1 MKNFPHQINDIP
13 KLIAALRVYRD
24 LLIAGAVTSDDGILG
39 YALASAL
46 VYKFRNQ
53 RDESPSAIAS
63 RIASE
68 KQKTPQ
74 NQGARTAAR
83 DIRRFFE
90 LAHFVDAHGIT
101 KTGQNI
107 LDAGGD
113 VKDPVVQHLWHT
125 AMRDI
130 AIPATNT
137 SINSVSHPY
146 QVLLNLVKERPNLS
160 SDRLA
165 LALEAETDSDE
176 ELQRILRIADSPDW
190 IAQIS
195 CSEAQRKNAVKILPA
210 IARQIG
216 DITSTGQI
224 RQKKA
229 VVAPGVDRQQN
240 EAIEDF
246 VCYHYEMAEEKCPD
260 TFSYSGK
267 PKAKQA
273 PVNKDKQKTYPR
285 DRAVAINA
293 LVHANHACE
302 VDVNHET
309 FVRRSNNKPYTE
321 PHHLVPLAFSD
332 SFDVSLDIEENV
344 ISLCSTCHNRI
355 HYGKDA
361 AEIVKMLYDQ
371 RKGLLQQVGI
381 EITLE
386 ELLSMY

>member
-13 KLIAALRVYRD
+13 KLIAALRVYQD
-24 LLIAGAVTSDDGILG
+24 LLIAGADTSDDEVLG
-39 YALASAL
+39 YAMASAL

-53 RDESPSAIAS
+53 RDDSPSAIAA
-63 RIASE
+63 RIESE

-101 KTGQNI
+101 KMGQNI

-113 VKDPVVQHLWHT
+113 VKDPVVQHLWRN

-130 AIPATNT
+130 ALPTTNT

-146 QVLLNLVKERPNLS
+146 QVLLNLVKARPNLS
-160 SDRLA
+160 RDRLA

-176 ELQRILRIADSPDW
+176 ELQRILHIADLPDW
-190 IAQIS
+190 IDQIH
-195 CSEAQRKNAVKILPA
+195 CSEAQRRNAVKILPA

-216 DITSTGQI
+216 DITNTGQI
-224 RQKKA
+224 RQKNA

-246 VCYHYEMAEEKCPD
+246 VCYNYEIAEEEYPD
-260 TFSYSGK
+260 TFAYSGK
-267 PKAKQA
+267 PKAKRS
-273 PVNKDKQKTYPR
+273 PVSKDKQKAYPR
-285 DRAVAINA
+285 DRAVAVNA

-302 VDVNHET
+302 VDASHGT

-361 AEIVKMLYDQ
+361 AEIVKKLYDQ
-371 RKGLLQQVGI
+371 RKDLLQQVGI

>member
-1 MKNFPHQINDIP
+1 MKNFPHQINDIS
-13 KLIAALRVYRD
+13 KLIAALSVYRD
-24 LLIAGAVTSDDGILG
+24 LLIAGADTSDDEVLG
-39 YALASAL
+39 YAMASAL

-63 RIASE
+63 RIALE

-90 LAHFVDAHGIT
+90 LAHFVDDHGIT
-101 KTGQNI
+101 KTGDNI
-107 LDAGGD
+107 LDAGGN
-113 VKDPVVQHLWHT
+113 VKDPVVQHLWRN

-130 AIPATNT
+130 TLPATNA
-137 SINSVSHPY
+137 SKSSFSHPY
-146 QVLLNLVKERPNLS
+146 QVLLSLVKERPDLS
-160 SDRLA
+160 RDRLA
-165 LALEAETDSDE
+165 LALEAETDSVE
-176 ELQRILRIADSPDW
+176 ELQRVLRIADSPDW
-190 IAQIS
+190 VAQIN
-195 CSEAQRKNAVKILPA
+195 CSEAQRRNAIKILPA

-216 DITSTGQI
+216 DITNTGRI
-224 RQKKA
+224 RQRKA
-229 VVAPGVDRQQN
+229 VVAPGVGRQQV

-246 VCYHYEMAEEKCPD
+246 ACYHDEMPEEKCPD
-260 TFSYSGK
+260 TFVYSGK
-267 PKAKQA
+267 PKAKQ
-273 PVNKDKQKTYPR
+273 PLVSKGKQKTYPR

-302 VDVNHET
+302 VDAHHDT
-309 FVRRSNNKPYTE
+309 FIRRSDGKPYTE

-332 SFDVSLDIEENV
+332 SFDVSLDVEENV

-361 AEIVKMLYDQ
+361 AEIVKNLYDQ
-371 RKGLLQQVGI
+371 RKNLLQQVGI